1 MDGGFSRVR
10 PLTGGL
16 EAWIEAG
23 GETDTHPGL
32 SGARND

>member
-1 MDGGFSRVR
+1 MDRGFSRVH

-23 GETDTHPGL
+23 GETDTHP
-32 SGARND
+32 